1 MLFSKR
7 PSSKRLSLKRNLVL
21 MGTALSFSLTLSSAQ
36 AAEYDWK
43 FQASET
49 AGEVS
54 FKIKQEWADRIETM
68 TDGRVAIE
76 IMPINSVVGPTETL
90 EAVSAGILQGH
101 ITDPSYFSGQNPAF
115 GMLGNLV
122 GAWSDPND
130 FLAYMKHGGGEDLY
144 NELVEPYGVH
154 LIGAMTF
161 PLESIPSTVPI
172 KSLDDFKGLKIRA
185 PQGMVYNIFER
196 IGATP
201 VNLPGSEVYTG
212 LEKGVIDA
220 ADSTVLS
227 NNDAMGLH
235 SFAPYPLYPG
245 FHSMPMNA
253 ISINKKIWDGLPE
266 DLKVTLKTAFDAMAY
281 DLVARL
287 QAQDIK
293 TLQKLKQDPD
303 VHPFDLPDSERK
315 KFRQAAEQEW
325 KVWADKNDMTAKIY
339 DSVTAFLRSR
349 NLL

>member
-1 MLFSKR
+1 MITFKQVIAAGSMLLF
-7 PSSKRLSLKRNLVL
+7 
-21 MGTALSFSLTLSSAQ
+21 GATSAW
-36 AAEYDWK
+36 AAEYEWK

-49 AGEVS
+49 SGEPS
-54 FKIKQEWADRIETM
+54 FKIKQEWADKIGKMTNGQVEIE
-68 TDGRVAIE
+68 VL
-76 IMPINSVVGPTETL
+76 PINSVVGPTETL
-90 EAVSAGILQGH
+90 QAVKSGILQGH
-101 ITDPSYFSGQNPAF
+101 MTDPSYFSGQNPAY

-122 GAWSDPND
+122 GAWSDPYD
-130 FLAYMKHGGGEDLY
+130 FLEYMKYGGGEELY
-144 NELVEPYGVH
+144 NELTEPYGAH
-154 LIGAMTF
+154 LIAAGTF
-161 PLESIPSTVPI
+161 PLESIPSTKPI
-172 KSLDDFKGLKIRA
+172 ESIADFQGLKIRA

-235 SFAPYPLYPG
+235 AFAPYPLYPG
-245 FHSMPMNA
+245 FHSMPMIA
-253 ISINKKIWDGLPE
+253 VSINKQIWDGLPE
-266 DLKVTLKTAFDAMAY
+266 ELQLTLKTAFDRMAY

-287 QAQDIK
+287 KEQDIQ
-293 TLQKLKQDPD
+293 TLQKLKENPD
-303 VHPFDLPDSERK
+303 VHPFDLPPEERK

-325 KVWADKNDMTAKIY
+325 QEWAGKNEMTQKIY
-339 DSVTAFLRSR
+339 DSATAFLKSR